1 MQKTLLL
8 VFFFLLNGCSLD
20 SILALGEVDKV
31 QIVKQN
37 TYFSHYRAY
46 FTRNQLKPIKKNKKY
61 LYFYNKKKKD
71 LALLLRRSNKYY
83 LYSLYHPKV
92 RKITINAHKKARYR
106 DIARALRRKGYIA
119 SSPRA
124 VGALSKVALRRYK
137 GIKTLLV
144 EIKDYRTL
152 QIKYRTAIRTYNAS
166 KIEHIKTLLPHTL
179 IANYFNTYRKRATTN
194 IQKEQLKRIANKLH
208 LNTPA
213 IKQVKQEMK
222 QVIQEEEEVQAVLA
236 QEVPEPIVVEEPLLV
251 EEPSHF
257 DYYMQ
262 EASYYELD
270 NYLTDNA
277 SKDKLSFNQY
287 TQLNKRHAQLKE
299 AKILKEGSL
308 EELISLYKTSKNP
321 KYKSRI
327 LELMK
332 EAQK

>member
-8 VFFFLLNGCSLD
+8 LFFFLLNGCSLN

-31 QIVKQN
+31 QTVKQN

-46 FTRNQLKPIKKNKKY
+46 FTRSQLKPIKKNQKY

-92 RKITINAHKKARYR
+92 GKITINTHKKTRYR
-106 DIARALRRKGYIA
+106 DIVKALRRQGYFA

-124 VGALSKVALRRYK
+124 VGATSKVALRRYK

-166 KIEHIKTLLPHTL
+166 KIEHIKTRLPHTL
-179 IANYFNTYRKRATTN
+179 IANYFNTYRKRATTSV
-194 IQKEQLKRIANKLH
+194 QKEQLARIANKLH
-208 LNTPA
+208 LNTPE
-213 IKQVKQEMK
+213 IKQVKQEIEE
-222 QVIQEEEEVQAVLA
+222 VIQEEEEVQAVLA
-236 QEVPEPIVVEEPLLV
+236 KEIPEPILV
-251 EEPSHF
+251 EEPSSF
-257 DYYMQ
+257 DYYAQ

-270 NYLTDNA
+270 NYLTDSV

-287 TQLNKRHAQLKE
+287 TQLNKRHAKLKE

-308 EELISLYKTSKNP
+308 EELISLYKTNKNP

>member
-1 MQKTLLL
+1 LL
-8 VFFFLLNGCSLD
+8 
-20 SILALGEVDKV
+20 
-31 QIVKQN
+31 
-37 TYFSHYRAY
+37 
-46 FTRNQLKPIKKNKKY
+46 
-61 LYFYNKKKKD
+61 
-71 LALLLRRSNKYY
+71 Y

-236 QEVPEPIVVEEPLLV
+236 QEVPEPIVVEEPLPSSEELLESILGAIDV
-251 EEPSHF
+251 KEEPEE
-257 DYYMQ
+257 Y
-262 EASYYELD
+262 
-270 NYLTDNA
+270 
-277 SKDKLSFNQY
+277 
-287 TQLNKRHAQLKE
+287 
-299 AKILKEGSL
+299 SL
-308 EELISLYKTSKNP
+308 EGVQVPAVTSVGPEFDKCMVKGIDESIKLISLAEAMLGIENYSEALKYAKKALKYDDTRLKAATIVANAYSLQGEYSKALDFLFDLL
-321 KYKSRI
+321 K
-327 LELMK
+327 K
-332 EAQK
+332 EKLSEVEESTMRN

>member
-8 VFFFLLNGCSLD
+8 LFFFLLNGCSLN

-37 TYFSHYRAY
+37 TYLTHYRAY
-46 FTRNQLKPIKKNKKY
+46 FTRSQLKPIKKNKKY

-71 LALLLRRSNKYY
+71 LALLLHRSNKYY
-83 LYSLYHPKV
+83 LYSLYHPNMG
-92 RKITINAHKKARYR
+92 KITINSYKKTRYS
-106 DIARALRRKGYIA
+106 DIVKALKRKGYFA
-119 SSPRA
+119 SSPHA
-124 VGALSKVALRRYK
+124 VGATSKVALRRYK

-144 EIKDYRTL
+144 DIKDYRTL
-152 QIKYRTAIRTYNAS
+152 QEKYQRAIRTYNAS
-166 KIEHIKTLLPHTL
+166 KIEKIKTLLPHVL
-179 IANYFNTYRKRATTN
+179 IANYFKMYNKQATTS
-194 IQKEQLKRIANKLH
+194 IQKEHLKRIANKLH
-208 LNTPA
+208 LNKPE
-213 IKQVKQEMK
+213 IKE
-222 QVIQEEEEVQAVLA
+222 VIQEEEEVQAVLA
-236 QEVPEPIVVEEPLLV
+236 KEIPEPILV
-251 EEPSHF
+251 EAAPAPF
-257 DYYMQ
+257 DYYAQ

-270 NYLTDNA
+270 SYLTDSA

-308 EELISLYKTSKNP
+308 EELISLYKTNKNP

>member
-8 VFFFLLNGCSLD
+8 LFFFLLNGCSLN

-31 QIVKQN
+31 QLVKKN
-37 TYFSHYRAY
+37 TYLSHYRAY
-46 FTRNQLKPIKKNKKY
+46 FTRTQLKPIKKNQKY

-71 LALLLRRSNKYY
+71 LALLLHSHDKYY
-83 LYSLYHPKV
+83 LYSLYHPAIG
-92 RKITINAHKKARYR
+92 KITINTHKRTSYK
-106 DIARALRRKGYIA
+106 DIVRTLKRQGYLA
-119 SSPRA
+119 SSPHA
-124 VGALSKVALRRYK
+124 VGATSKVALRRYK

-144 EIKDYRTL
+144 EIKDYSTL
-152 QIKYRTAIRTYNAS
+152 QTKYQTAIKTYDAS
-166 KIEHIKTLLPHTL
+166 KVKNIKTLLPHVL
-179 IANYFNTYRKRATTN
+179 IANYFNTYQKQATTS
-194 IQKEQLKRIANKLH
+194 IQKEQLERIANKLH
-208 LNTPA
+208 LNTPE
-213 IKQVKQEMK
+213 IKQVKQEIK
-222 QVIQEEEEVQAVLA
+222 QVMQEEEAVQAVLA
-236 QEVPEPIVVEEPLLV
+236 KEVPEPIIID
-251 EEPSHF
+251 EPSSF
-257 DYYMQ
+257 DYYAQ

-270 NYLTDNA
+270 NYLTDSA

-308 EELISLYKTSKNP
+308 EELISLYKTNKNP

>member
-8 VFFFLLNGCSLD
+8 LFFFLLNGCSLN

-46 FTRNQLKPIKKNKKY
+46 FTRSRLKPIKKNQKY

-71 LALLLRRSNKYY
+71 LALLLHRSNKYY
-83 LYSLYHPKV
+83 LYSLYHPKG
-92 RKITINAHKKARYR
+92 RKITINTHKKTRYR
-106 DIARALRRKGYIA
+106 DIVRALRRQGYFV

-124 VGALSKVALRRYK
+124 VGAISKVALRRYK
-137 GIKTLLV
+137 GIKTLFV

-152 QIKYRTAIRTYNAS
+152 QIKYRTAIRTYDAS
-166 KIEHIKTLLPHTL
+166 KIEHIKTRLPRTL
-179 IANYFNTYRKRATTN
+179 IANYFNTYRKRATTS
-194 IQKEQLKRIANKLH
+194 IQKEQLERIANKLH
-208 LNTPA
+208 LNKPE
-213 IKQVKQEMK
+213 IK

-236 QEVPEPIVVEEPLLV
+236 KEIPEPILV
-251 EEPSHF
+251 EEPSPF
-257 DYYMQ
+257 SYYAQ
-262 EASYYELD
+262 EASYYELN
-270 NYLTDNA
+270 NYLTDST
-277 SKDKLSFNQY
+277 SKDNLSFNQY

-308 EELISLYKTSKNP
+308 EKLISLYKTNKNP

>member
-8 VFFFLLNGCSLD
+8 LFFFLLNGCSLN

-37 TYFSHYRAY
+37 TYLTHYRAY
-46 FTRNQLKPIKKNKKY
+46 FTRSQLKSIKKNKKY
-61 LYFYNKKKKD
+61 IYFYNKKKKD
-71 LALLLRRSNKYY
+71 LALLLHRSNKYY
-83 LYSLYHPKV
+83 LYTLYHPKAG
-92 RKITINAHKKARYR
+92 KITINAHKKTRYS
-106 DIARALRRKGYIA
+106 DIVKALKRKGYFT
-119 SSPRA
+119 SSPHA
-124 VGALSKVALRRYK
+124 VGATSKVALRRYK

-152 QIKYRTAIRTYNAS
+152 QEKYQIAIRTYNAS
-166 KIEHIKTLLPHTL
+166 KIENIKTLLPHVL
-179 IANYFNTYRKRATTN
+179 IANYFKTYSKQATTSV
-194 IQKEQLKRIANKLH
+194 QKEQLKRIANKLH
-208 LNTPA
+208 LNEPE
-213 IKQVKQEMK
+213 IKE
-222 QVIQEEEEVQAVLA
+222 VIQEEEEVQAVLA
-236 QEVPEPIVVEEPLLV
+236 KEIPEPILDEAPVP
-251 EEPSHF
+251 F
-257 DYYMQ
+257 DYYAQ

-299 AKILKEGSL
+299 AKVLKEGTL
-308 EELISLYKTSKNP
+308 EELISLYKTNKNP

>member
-8 VFFFLLNGCSLD
+8 LFFFLLNGCSLN

-37 TYFSHYRAY
+37 TYLAHYRAY
-46 FTRNQLKPIKKNKKY
+46 FTRSQLKPIKKNKKY

-71 LALLLRRSNKYY
+71 LALLLHRSNKYY
-83 LYSLYHPKV
+83 LYSLYHPNMG
-92 RKITINAHKKARYR
+92 KITISSHKKTRYS
-106 DIARALRRKGYIA
+106 DIVKALKRKGYFA
-119 SSPRA
+119 SSPHA
-124 VGALSKVALRRYK
+124 VGATSKVALRRYK

-144 EIKDYRTL
+144 DIKDYRTL
-152 QIKYRTAIRTYNAS
+152 QEKYQRAIRTYNAN
-166 KIEHIKTLLPHTL
+166 KIEKIKTLLPHVL
-179 IANYFNTYRKRATTN
+179 IANYFKKYNKQATTS

-208 LNTPA
+208 LNKPE
-213 IKQVKQEMK
+213 IKE
-222 QVIQEEEEVQAVLA
+222 VIQEEEEVQAVLA
-236 QEVPEPIVVEEPLLV
+236 KEIPEPILV
-251 EEPSHF
+251 EAPAPF
-257 DYYMQ
+257 DYYAQ

-270 NYLTDNA
+270 SYLTDSA

-308 EELISLYKTSKNP
+308 EELISLYKTNKNP